1 MTAIHFAVD
10 DIIEVGTAD
19 IERLKAAA
27 LQSSSGRARYCFH
40 QDDGSVVHDMLIAFC
55 GYGYVRA
62 HRHPRKAET
71 LHAVE
76 GEFDVVIFDD
86 QAREVRRVRMGVPGG
101 SRTVMYR
108 LPAGIWHTVVPLT
121 PAVVIHE
128 VTQGPFS
135 PDETEFP
142 AWAPLAGDTAGVK
155 AFLARIAG

>member
-1 MTAIHFAVD
+1 MTAIHFPAG

-27 LQSSSGRARYCFH
+27 LQSPSGRARYCFH
-40 QDDGSVVHDMLIAFC
+40 TDDASAVHDMLIAFC
-55 GYGYVRA
+55 GGGYVRA

-86 QAREVRRVRMGVPGG
+86 QAREVRRIRMGVAGG

-142 AWAPLAGDTAGVK
+142 VWAPVAGDAAGVK
-155 AFLARIAG
+155 TFLAHIAG